1 MRERTGENERE
12 RVKKI
17 EKKKIVVKTKSK
29 WTLRGD
35 DANEEGR
42 KE

>member
-12 RVKKI
+12 SEEVV
-17 EKKKIVVKTKSK
+17 KKKIVVKTKSK